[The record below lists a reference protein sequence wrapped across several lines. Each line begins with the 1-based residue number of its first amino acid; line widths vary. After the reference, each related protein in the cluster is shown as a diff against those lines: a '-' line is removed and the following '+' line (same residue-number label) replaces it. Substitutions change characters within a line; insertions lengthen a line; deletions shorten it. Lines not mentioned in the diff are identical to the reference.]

1 MTKRTKQKYKV
12 CRICGKGSSTRTRT
26 CRCGGKLVTNLE
38 ASIEAMLEKVVEERE
53 ATGQPIP
60 EEIK

>member
-1 MTKRTKQKYKV
+1 
-12 CRICGKGSSTRTRT
+12 
-26 CRCGGKLVTNLE
+26 VTNLE